1 MQPAKINNR
10 VTLKKLTCTTALG
23 QRVKIA
29 SINSSTTDRYSS
41 PSNLG
46 CRSPKSVKIKSCKK
60 ESLWNLKERTS

>member
-1 MQPAKINNR
+1 MTI
-10 VTLKKLTCTTALG
+10 VLDLKKWTCTIALG

-46 CRSPKSVKIKSCKK
+46 CLSPKSVKLKSCEKK
-60 ESLWNLKERTS
+60 SLWCLLERTS